1 VWEVIF
7 SFTRRTLVH
16 RLSPLYPDSKH
27 VHQLIFRN
35 ITKQNNPLT
44 TLLIY
49 PIVIIFNVIALFYY
63 NNTIALF
70 IISVVFV
77 VLYTLFY
84 FYYSRKELSGQKAV
98 D

>member
-35 ITKQNNPLT
+35 ITKQNNALT
-44 TLLIY
+44 TLVIY
-49 PIVIIFNVIALFYY
+49 PIVIIFNVAGLMFYNHAVALFV
-63 NNTIALF
+63 
-70 IISVVFV
+70 ISVLFV
-77 VLYTLFY
+77 ILYTLFY
-84 FYYSRKELSGQKAV
+84 FYYSRKEISKQKAV
-98 D
+98 G